1 MQEMGQWPNAIFSM
15 ARLGARSTSTRRG
28 LLALTLLMI
37 LEDSNRR
44 AEQARITYLMMMS
57 YTWRNPEEHKLA
69 YFGGHKFEENGQH
82 FTSGRYGVP
91 HKFHRNKKEGRL
103 VRS

>member
-1 MQEMGQWPNAIFSM
+1 
-15 ARLGARSTSTRRG
+15 
-28 LLALTLLMI
+28 MI
-37 LEDSNRR
+37 LEDSNQR
-44 AEQARITYLMMMS
+44 AEQARITYLMMMMS

-91 HKFHRNKKEGRL
+91 HKFHRNKKEGRA
-103 VRS
+103 S